1 MNSIFS
7 VLSRNK
13 DKLFL
18 GFSFGT
24 FNLGLKMYND
34 INTIKNN
41 HLFHI
46 EHDINSIKKDI
57 TRTEKDINKIESNI
71 NKIENKINIIENDI
85 KEININILKLLK
97 K

>member
-1 MNSIFS
+1 MNNIFN

-57 TRTEKDINKIESNI
+57 NRLEKDF
-71 NKIENKINIIENDI
+71 NKIENKINIIESDI
-85 KEININILKLLK
+85 KEINKNILLILK